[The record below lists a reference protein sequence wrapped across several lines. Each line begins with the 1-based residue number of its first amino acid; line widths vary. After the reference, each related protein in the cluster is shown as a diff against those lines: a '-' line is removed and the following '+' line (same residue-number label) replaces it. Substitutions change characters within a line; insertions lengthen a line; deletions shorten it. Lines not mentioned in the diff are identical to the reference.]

1 MRLVEELK
9 RRNVFR
15 VVSAYLVVGWL
26 ILQVS
31 DILLDFADAPEWVGK
46 VILGLMAIGL
56 VVTIV
61 LSWVFEVTPD
71 GIRRDDG
78 LSENTNS
85 LRAHRLNMLTLV
97 AAFGVAMMFIWQQ
110 ISPPEKTP
118 ASTANSPAAES
129 QAPAPGVNPA
139 SIAVLPF
146 ADLSPLGDQA
156 YFSDGISEEILN
168 VLVGV
173 TGLEVASRTSA
184 FAFKGQAALGIPA
197 IADALKVRN
206 ILEGSVRKSGNQ
218 IRITAQLI
226 DANTDKH
233 LWSQTYDREL
243 TTENVFAI
251 QDEIAKAIVSELG
264 KSLDSESLDGE
275 AVSSKADTENLDAY
289 ELYLRGREG
298 FLARSYS
305 TIPTTIETLQK
316 AVELDPGFARAWAAL
331 AAISSIAEGWGY
343 DDRGYRELSLEAA
356 QRAISLDDSLST
368 PYAVLGM
375 DLVERL
381 HGDYVAAFDLYE
393 QALKRDPKDV
403 TALLW
408 RAIAHLSV
416 GQLDAA
422 ADDLLRCRAVDPAYE
437 HCRQFLAVAYIYLGE
452 KQKAYTL
459 FEQGIAQKGTAY
471 AQIFAFSLAADGDYR
486 SALLAL
492 KVYFLAF
499 QDVTPPEPLIRAL
512 MEPGFD
518 HEAELRQFIIEMEAR
533 TGKEFDWSKA
543 SSFIGVAFRSYEN
556 IHPTVNL
563 ADWWN
568 PAFPHFLA
576 SPHRKR
582 VIREMGVYDYWRASG
597 FPPQCRPVGDDD
609 FECDTVY
616 RSSKHN

>member
-1 MRLVEELK
+1 MRLLEELK

-31 DILLDFADAPEWVGK
+31 DIVLDFADAPEWVGK
-46 VILGLMAIGL
+46 VIIGLMVLGLVL
-56 VVTIV
+56 SIV
-61 LSWVFEVTPD
+61 LSWVFEVTAD

-78 LSENTNS
+78 QSSAGNNP
-85 LRAHRLNMLTLV
+85 RADRLNLLTIV
-97 AAFGVAMMFIWQQ
+97 AAFGVAMMFFWQQ
-110 ISPPEKTP
+110 VAGPEKNP
-118 ASTANSPAAES
+118 AIDEK
-129 QAPAPGVNPA
+129 APVAVSRPVAPDVNPA

-184 FAFKGQAALGIPA
+184 FAFKGQGALGIPA

-226 DANTDKH
+226 DADTDKH

-243 TTENVFAI
+243 STENVFAI

-264 KSLDSESLDGE
+264 KSLKLDSLAAET
-275 AVSSKADTENLDAY
+275 VSAKADTENLDAY
-289 ELYLRGREG
+289 ELFLRGREG
-298 FLARSYS
+298 FLARSYE
-305 TIPTTIETLQK
+305 TIPETIETLQK

-343 DDRGYRELSLEAA
+343 LDRGYRELSLDAA
-356 QRAISLDDSLST
+356 RRAISLDDSLSM

-375 DLVERL
+375 DLTERL
-381 HGDYVAAFDLYE
+381 HGDYVGAFDLFAE
-393 QALKRDPKDV
+393 ALKRDPKDA

-408 RAIAHLSV
+408 RAIGWLSV
-416 GQLDAA
+416 GEFDAA
-422 ADDLLRCRAVDPAYE
+422 VADLLRCRAVDPGYE

-452 KQKAYTL
+452 KPKAYAL

-471 AQIFAFSLAADGDYR
+471 AQIFAFAMATDGDYR

-492 KVYFLAF
+492 KVSFLASKE
-499 QDVTPPEPLIRAL
+499 VAPPDPLIRAL
-512 MEPGFD
+512 MEPDFD
-518 HEAELRQFIIEMEAR
+518 YEGELRQFIIEIEAR
-533 TGKEFDWSKA
+533 SGKKFDWSKA
-543 SSFIGVAFRSYEN
+543 ASFIPVIFRSYEN
-556 IHPTVNL
+556 IHPTINL

-568 PAFPHFLA
+568 PSFPHFLA

-582 VIREMGVYDYWRASG
+582 VIREMGVYDYWRARG

-609 FECDTVY
+609 FECD
-616 RSSKHN
+616 R

>member
-1 MRLVEELK
+1 M
-9 RRNVFR
+9 
-15 VVSAYLVVGWL
+15 VSAYLVVGWL

-31 DILLDFADAPEWVGK
+31 DIVLDFAGAPEWVGK
-46 VILGLMAIGL
+46 AIIGLMALGL
-56 VVTIV
+56 VLTIV
-61 LSWVFEVTPD
+61 LTWVFEVTPD

-78 LSENTNS
+78 QSENRNS
-85 LRAHRLNMLTLV
+85 LSAYRLNMLTLV
-97 AAFGVAMMFIWQQ
+97 AAFGVAMMFLWQQ
-110 ISPPEKTP
+110 INPPEKAP
-118 ASTANSPAAES
+118 ASTANSPAVES

-184 FAFKGQAALGIPA
+184 FAFKGQGALGIPA
-197 IADALKVRN
+197 IAEALKVRN

-264 KSLDSESLDGE
+264 KSLDSESLAGE
-275 AVSSKADTENLDAY
+275 AVSVTADTQNLDAY

-356 QRAISLDDSLST
+356 RRAIALDDSLST
-368 PYAVLGM
+368 PYAVLGL
-375 DLVERL
+375 DLVQRT
-381 HGDYVAAFDLYE
+381 HGDYATAFDLYE

-408 RAIAHLSV
+408 RAIARLSV
-416 GQLDAA
+416 GELDGAV
-422 ADDLLRCRAVDPAYE
+422 DDLLRCRAVDPAYE

-471 AQIFAFSLAADGDYR
+471 AEIFAFSLAADGDYR

-499 QDVTPPEPLIRAL
+499 QDVTPPDPLIRAL
-512 MEPGFD
+512 VEPGFD

-533 TGKEFDWSKA
+533 TGEEFDWSKA
-543 SSFIGVAFRSYEN
+543 ASFIGVAFRSYEN

-582 VIREMGVYDYWRASG
+582 VIREMGIYDYWRARG
-597 FPPQCRPVGDDD
+597 FPPQCRPVGEDD
-609 FECDTVY
+609 FECD
-616 RSSKHN
+616 H

>member
-1 MRLVEELK
+1 MSFLQELK

-31 DILLDFADAPEWVGK
+31 DIILDFANAPEWVGK
-46 VILGLMAIGL
+46 VIIGLMILGLVL
-56 VVTIV
+56 SIV
-61 LSWVFEVTPD
+61 LSWVFEVTAD

-78 LSENTNS
+78 QPVAGKNP
-85 LRAHRLNMLTLV
+85 RADRLNLLTIV
-97 AAFGVAMMFIWQQ
+97 AAFGVAMMFFWQQ
-110 ISPPEKTP
+110 VLGPGKPSSELQTTP
-118 ASTANSPAAES
+118 VAASQSGEPA
-129 QAPAPGVNPA
+129 VNPA

-184 FAFKGQAALGIPA
+184 FAFKGQGALGLPA

-206 ILEGSVRKSGNQ
+206 ILEGSVRRSGNQ

-226 DANTDKH
+226 DAETDKH

-243 TTENVFAI
+243 STENVFAI
-251 QDEIAKAIVSELG
+251 QDEIAKAIVNELG
-264 KSLDSESLDGE
+264 RSLKSESLAGE
-275 AVSSKADTENLDAY
+275 SVSVTADTQNLDAY

-298 FLARSYS
+298 FLARSYG
-305 TIPTTIETLQK
+305 TIPGTIEILQK
-316 AVELDPGFARAWAAL
+316 AVEIDPGFARAWSTL
-331 AAISSIAEGWGY
+331 SAISAIAEGWGY
-343 DDRGYRELSLEAA
+343 TDRGYRELSLDAA
-356 QRAISLDDSLST
+356 RRAIELDDTLPT
-368 PYAVLGM
+368 PYAVQGL
-375 DLVERL
+375 DLVQRT
-381 HGDYVAAFDLYE
+381 HGDFVGAFDKYE
-393 QALKRDPKDV
+393 EALKRDPKDV
-403 TALLW
+403 NALLW
-408 RAIAHLSV
+408 RAIARLAV
-416 GQLDAA
+416 GEFDAA
-422 ADDLLRCRAVDPAYE
+422 VDDLLRCRAVDPAYE
-437 HCRQFLAVAYIYLGE
+437 HCRQFLAVAYIYQGK
-452 KQKAYTL
+452 KQQAYTL

-471 AQIFAFSLAADGDYR
+471 AEIFAFSLAADGDYR
-486 SALLAL
+486 GALLAL
-492 KVYFLAF
+492 KIYFLAF
-499 QDVTPPEPLIRAL
+499 QDLTPPEPVIRAL

-518 HEAELRQFIIEMEAR
+518 YEGELHQFIIEMEAR

-543 SSFIGVAFRSYEN
+543 ASFIGVAFRSYEN

-568 PAFPHFLA
+568 PSFPHFLA

-582 VIREMGVYDYWRASG
+582 IIREMGIDDYWRARG
-597 FPPQCRPVGDDD
+597 FPPQCRPVGEDD

-616 RSSKHN
+616 TGAGNK